1 MVKIVKLVAEHL
13 LFYNNMK
20 HFLLLPFYII
30 QNRKNYLLVQKIVFK
45 NINSSNMHFINKTCT
60 MLAEYFIL
68 LSNFYYKFTHTYC
81 FTIVLTKMDIIC
93 TNYAFSP
100 YL

>member
-13 LFYNNMK
+13 LFYNNIK

-45 NINSSNMHFINKTCT
+45 NINSSNMHF

-68 LSNFYYKFTHTYC
+68 LSSFYYKFTYTYC

-93 TNYAFSP
+93 TNYAFFP